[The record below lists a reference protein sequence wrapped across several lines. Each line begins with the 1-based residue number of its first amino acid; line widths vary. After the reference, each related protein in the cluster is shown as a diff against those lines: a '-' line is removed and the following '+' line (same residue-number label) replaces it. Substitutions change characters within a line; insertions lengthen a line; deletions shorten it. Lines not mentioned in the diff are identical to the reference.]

1 MDSATVRILAALLG
15 AFLLLWALHELWPR
29 EQKPPASTPSPTDA
43 GPSEWFI
50 QTMAEIEH
58 ERQVKED
65 EQQRAAEKQTS
76 DAEAEERKALEQ
88 HRSNQAKPC
97 MQETSV
103 QVIAKN
109 LADELFS
116 TASPSR
122 KKS

>member
-1 MDSATVRILAALLG
+1 
-15 AFLLLWALHELWPR
+15 
-29 EQKPPASTPSPTDA
+29 
-43 GPSEWFI
+43 
-50 QTMAEIEH
+50 MAEIER
-58 ERQVKED
+58 ERQAKED

-103 QVIAKN
+103 QAIAKK
-109 LADELFS
+109 LAEDLFS

-122 KKS
+122 KKP